1 MKSMKSLRTMDGV
14 VWKPGLR
21 VLIRIDADVAMKG
34 GRISEDFRIKQALP
48 TIRAALRRNAR
59 IRIISHRGRPHG
71 VPSLT
76 LTQRPVAL
84 YLSRL
89 LKKKIV
95 FIKDPFDRTV
105 FNARNESS
113 DILFFENI
121 RFWKGEEENSA
132 SFARELACWGDI
144 YINDAFANCHRDHVS
159 VLAITRELPSYAGIN
174 LSKEIIML
182 GRILTNPARPLVAI
196 LGGAKL
202 ETKVPLIKKLLAL
215 ADHVLIGGAIANTLI
230 AAHGYNVG
238 KSLVDE
244 KKESAA
250 TFLSNGKLHIP
261 SDVVAT
267 KNVSRA
273 SSMRICAISDVAS
286 DEYIVDI
293 GPATLKLFSSF
304 LSTSSMVVW
313 NGPMGFAEIPHFAK
327 GTIHLAR
334 AVRRARAFKIIGG
347 GDTIALLRVHRALHG
362 FSYVSTG
369 GGAMLEF
376 LSGKKLS
383 SIEALKK

>member
-1 MKSMKSLRTMDGV
+1 MKSMKSLRTMDSII
-14 VWKPGLR
+14 WKPGLR

-48 TIRAALRRNAR
+48 TIRAALRHNAR

-71 VPSLT
+71 IPSVA
-76 LTQRPVAL
+76 LTQRSVAL
-84 YLSRL
+84 RLSWL

-95 FIKDPFDRTV
+95 FVKDPFDKAIFDTL
-105 FNARNESS
+105 NKSS

-132 SFARELACWGDI
+132 SFARELACWGDV

-159 VLAITRELPSYAGIN
+159 VLAITRELPSYAGMN
-174 LSKEIIML
+174 LEKEVATL
-182 GRILTNPARPLVAI
+182 GRVLTNPERPLIAI

-230 AAHGYNVG
+230 AALGYNVG

-244 KKESAA
+244 KKENTA
-250 TFLSNGKLHIP
+250 TFLSNKKLHIP
-261 SDVVAT
+261 SDVVVT
-267 KNVSRA
+267 KNLSRP
-273 SSMRICAISDVAS
+273 SSMRVCPIHDVAP
-286 DEYIVDI
+286 DEYIIDI
-293 GPATLKLFSSF
+293 GPATLKHFSLFIA
-304 LSTSSMVVW
+304 TSGMVVW
-313 NGPMGFAEIPHFAK
+313 NGPVGFAEVQDFAK
-327 GTIHLAR
+327 GTRYLAR
-334 AVRRARAFKIIGG
+334 TVRRTHAFKIVGG
-347 GDTIALLRVHRALHG
+347 GDTIALLRAYHALHG
-362 FSYVSTG
+362 FTYVCTG

-383 SIEALKK
+383 SIEALKR

>member
-1 MKSMKSLRTMDGV
+1 MNSII
-14 VWKPGLR
+14 WKPGLR

-34 GRISEDFRIKQALP
+34 GRISEDFRIKQVIP
-48 TIRAALRRNAR
+48 TIRAALRHNAR
-59 IRIISHRGRPHG
+59 IRIMSHRGRPHG
-71 VPSLT
+71 APSLV
-76 LTQRPVAL
+76 LTQRPIAL

-89 LKKKIV
+89 LKKKVV
-95 FIKDPFDRTV
+95 FIKDPFDKTA
-105 FNARNESS
+105 FHAWNESP

-159 VLAITRELPSYAGIN
+159 VLAITRELPSYAGMN
-174 LSKEIIML
+174 LAKEITIL
-182 GRILTNPARPLVAI
+182 GRVLTNPARPFIAV

-202 ETKVPLIKKLLAL
+202 ETKIPLIRKLLAL
-215 ADHVLIGGAIANTLI
+215 ADHILIGGAIANTLI

-244 KKESAA
+244 KKEYAG
-250 TFLSNGKLHIP
+250 TFLSNKKIHIP
-261 SDVVAT
+261 SDVVVT
-267 KNVSRA
+267 KNISRA
-273 SSMRICAISDVAS
+273 SLMRVCAISDVAS

-293 GPATLKLFSSF
+293 GPATLKFFSSF
-304 LSTSSMVVW
+304 LSASSMVVW
-313 NGPMGFAEIPHFAK
+313 NGPMGFAEISNFAQ
-327 GTIHLAR
+327 GTIRLAR
-334 AVRRARAFKIIGG
+334 DVRRARAFKIIGG
-347 GDTIALLRVHRALHG
+347 GDTIALLRVYRALHG